1 MTVTKNIHGYYEYN
15 FMRKGVR
22 YHRSFKGLS
31 YEDVK
36 ELEIALKSELIRG
49 RYDIS
54 KRKVYRLSDIF
65 AMYEEYS
72 LAHHSRPNERG
83 YVFKWF
89 LKIVGNKEAD
99 KVTCSDFTK
108 YINSRKGK
116 VKNSTINR
124 DIETLRRAFS
134 LALDENMITQHPY
147 KNYKPLGIDNPT
159 ERVLTKKEEIKLL
172 KECNP
177 IMRAIV
183 ITALHTGMRQNEIL
197 SLKWQ
202 DVFLDK
208 GYIKILNTKNNKP
221 RIALITPTLK
231 KELLK
236 IKKNF
241 EVLLGHKPNPE
252 DLKKYVFTSPV
263 SGTKY
268 VNIKKTYA
276 RTVKRAKIPHITFH
290 QLRHTF
296 ASRLNE
302 KGVDVFTIKKLL
314 GHSEVKIT
322 EAYTHINDANII
334 NAFEK
339 INNY

>member
-108 YINSRKGK
+108 YINSRNSNCCK
-116 VKNSTINR
+116 VCSISSCVIPISTL
-124 DIETLRRAFS
+124 LR
-134 LALDENMITQHPY
+134 
-147 KNYKPLGIDNPT
+147 
-159 ERVLTKKEEIKLL
+159 
-172 KECNP
+172 
-177 IMRAIV
+177 V
-183 ITALHTGMRQNEIL
+183 ISV
-197 SLKWQ
+197 SLK
-202 DVFLDK
+202 
-208 GYIKILNTKNNKP
+208 
-221 RIALITPTLK
+221 
-231 KELLK
+231 
-236 IKKNF
+236 
-241 EVLLGHKPNPE
+241 
-252 DLKKYVFTSPV
+252 
-263 SGTKY
+263 
-268 VNIKKTYA
+268 VNA
-276 RTVKRAKIPHITFH
+276 PA
-290 QLRHTF
+290 
-296 ASRLNE
+296 
-302 KGVDVFTIKKLL
+302 
-314 GHSEVKIT
+314 
-322 EAYTHINDANII
+322 
-334 NAFEK
+334 
-339 INNY
+339 